1 MRSIRD
7 GSSSANELTFWDQQL
22 AKNAV
27 ILTRKRQEAV
37 EILEGTSL
45 PFHKLLGGS
54 YEKMNIRYARTYDFS
69 ENIDLEN
76 FMKSLEQS
84 RRRDIAQGSTSIGPH
99 RDDLIF
105 EVDNMEASKYASRGQ
120 SRTAI
125 LALKMAES
133 EFLYTHR
140 STKPVLLLDDVMSE
154 LDQTRREQLVE
165 HLKNHDQVIITTA
178 EPSNIPDS
186 FTNSS
191 NRLEV
196 INGSVK
202 TI

>member
-1 MRSIRD
+1 
-7 GSSSANELTFWDQQL
+7 
-22 AKNAV
+22 
-27 ILTRKRQEAV
+27 
-37 EILEGTSL
+37 
-45 PFHKLLGGS
+45 
-54 YEKMNIRYARTYDFS
+54 
-69 ENIDLEN
+69 
-76 FMKSLEQS
+76 
-84 RRRDIAQGSTSIGPH
+84 
-99 RDDLIF
+99 
-105 EVDNMEASKYASRGQ
+105 MEASKYASRGQ

-133 EFLYTHR
+133 EFLTNR
-140 STKPVLLLDDVMSE
+140 RNTKPVLLLDDVMSE
-154 LDQTRREQLVE
+154 LDQTRREQMVE
-165 HLKNHDQVIITTA
+165 HLKKHDQVIITTA